1 MSINRQSL
9 RKKLM
14 LLLMIISFTV
24 LSLVT
29 LGFAISDWVSSRDDL
44 YDRMRAQAS
53 IIAQNSVAALTFNDP
68 NAAEQTLNTLKNTD
82 DIVGAVL
89 FDSNHQRF
97 SSYQRDDITL
107 PLSPPEGKEGS
118 VAGTLFVQVPVQ
130 LDGEQIGNIL
140 LLSEL
145 SNWQQQQLYRMAIV
159 LGLFLFSLL
168 VAMFLS
174 NVAQQI
180 ITRPIL
186 NLAGIARRITDTRDY
201 DLRAEKLSNDEI
213 GSLADDFNQ
222 MLDQIQQT
230 EKELRDVQS
239 QLEDKVNE
247 RTSELLELTEQLEHQ
262 AYHDTLTG
270 LANRATFDTN
280 LKAAINYAS
289 RRELKLAVMFLDL
302 DRFKSINDT
311 LGHAVGDKLL
321 IEMADRL
328 NHCLRQSDTLARLGG
343 DEFALLLPD
352 SSPNAAAEVATKVI
366 EAIKQPIHV
375 EGYNLQVT
383 TSIGISIFPDNGVD
397 ASSILKNADT
407 AMYSS
412 KEAGRNQFNFFSQ
425 EMNASTERRLL
436 LENKLRQA
444 INDNLFTIYFQPK
457 WNAHS
462 GEMVGVEALVRWFDE
477 EEGFISPEEFIPLA
491 EDCGLVSSIDD
502 WVCKNACLQ
511 IQSLFPQGEPTIGLS
526 VNLSPSQ
533 VIHKDIYKRISS
545 ILTKT
550 GFPGHCLE
558 LEITE
563 TMLSA
568 EIEQLH
574 DDLELLRPLGVEVS
588 IDDFGT
594 GYSSLS
600 RLKQLPINTLKIDRS
615 FINDIGE
622 DSSDEVI
629 IRTIIDMA
637 HNLNLRV
644 VAEGIETEEQHNF
657 VRHHNCDM
665 VQGYLFSR
673 PVPLDELARLL
684 DESTRYQSAGS
695 Y

>member
-1 MSINRQSL
+1 MSTNRQSL

-14 LLLMIISFTV
+14 LLLMIVSCTV

-29 LGFAISDWVSSRDDL
+29 LGFAVSDWVSSRDDI

-53 IIAQNSVAALTFNDP
+53 IIGQNSVAALTFSDP
-68 NAAEQTLNTLKNTD
+68 DAATRTLETLNNTD

-89 FDSNHQRF
+89 FDASKELF
-97 SSYQRDDITL
+97 ASYQREGAKL
-107 PLSPPEGKEGS
+107 PLSPPAHQEGS
-118 VAGTLFVQVPVQ
+118 LAGTLYIKLPIQ
-130 LDGEQIGNIL
+130 LDGEQIGCIV

-145 SNWQQQQLYRMAIV
+145 GNWQQQQLHRMAIV

-168 VAMFLS
+168 VAILLS
-174 NVAQQI
+174 NVAQHI
-180 ITRPIL
+180 VTRPIL
-186 NLAGIARRITDTRDY
+186 NLARTARRITDTRDY

-230 EKELRDVQS
+230 EKELRDAQS

-262 AYHDTLTG
+262 AFHDTLTG

-289 RRELKLAVMFLDL
+289 RRKLKLAVMFLDL

-321 IEMADRL
+321 IVMAERL
-328 NHCLRQSDTLARLGG
+328 SHCLRQSDTLARLGG

-366 EAIKQPIHV
+366 ETIKQPIHI

-383 TSIGISIFPDNGVD
+383 TSIGISMFPDNGTD

-407 AMYSS
+407 AMYGS
-412 KEAGRNQFNFFSQ
+412 KEAGRNRFSFFSQ
-425 EMNASTERRLL
+425 EMNASTERRLV

-444 INDNLFTIYFQPK
+444 INNNCFTIHYQPK
-457 WNAHS
+457 WDARN

-491 EDCGLVSSIDD
+491 EDCGLVSAIDD
-502 WVCKNACLQ
+502 WVCKQACLQ
-511 IQSLFPQGEPTIGLS
+511 IKSLFPEGEPSIGLA
-526 VNLSPSQ
+526 VNLSPTQ
-533 VIHKDIYKRISS
+533 VIHKDIYKRISG
-545 ILTKT
+545 ILAET
-550 GFPGHCLE
+550 GFPGHRLE

-563 TMLSA
+563 AMLSA
-568 EIEQLH
+568 EVEQLH

-600 RLKQLPINTLKIDRS
+600 RLKSLPINTLKIDRS
-615 FINDIGE
+615 FIHDIGQ

-644 VAEGIETEEQHNF
+644 VAEGIETEAQHNF
-657 VRHHNCDM
+657 VRLYECDM

-673 PVPLDELARLL
+673 PIPLADLKQLLA
-684 DESTRYQSAGS
+684 ESAQYCP
-695 Y
+695 

>member
-14 LLLMIISFTV
+14 LLLMIVSCSV

-29 LGFAISDWVSSRDDL
+29 LGFAISDWISSRDDI

-53 IIAQNSVAALTFNDP
+53 IIGQNSVAALTFSDP
-68 NAAEQTLNTLKNTD
+68 DAAKRTLNTLENTH

-89 FDSNHQRF
+89 FDSNQHPF
-97 SSYQRDDITL
+97 SSYQRDNTEL
-107 PLSPPEGKEGS
+107 PLSPPEAYEGS
-118 VAGTLFVQVPVQ
+118 LKGTLYVKLPVQ
-130 LDGEQIGNIL
+130 LDGEQIGCIV

-145 SNWQQQQLYRMAIV
+145 GNWQQQQLHRMTIV
-159 LGLFLFSLL
+159 FGLFLFSLL
-168 VAMFLS
+168 VAVFLS

-180 ITRPIL
+180 VTRPIL
-186 NLAGIARRITDTRDY
+186 SLARTARRITDTRDY
-201 DLRAEKLSNDEI
+201 DLRAAKLSNDEI

-230 EKELRDVQS
+230 EKELRDAQS
-239 QLEDKVNE
+239 QLEEKVNE

-262 AYHDTLTG
+262 AFHDTLTG

-280 LKAAINYAS
+280 LQAAINYAG
-289 RRELKLAVMFLDL
+289 RRKLKLAVMFLDL

-321 IEMADRL
+321 VEMADRL
-328 NHCLRQSDTLARLGG
+328 SHCLRQSDTLARLGG

-366 EAIKQPIHV
+366 EAVKQPIHV

-383 TSIGISIFPDNGVD
+383 TSIGISIFPDNGAD

-412 KEAGRNQFNFFSQ
+412 KEAGRNQFNFFSP
-425 EMNASTERRLL
+425 EMNASTERRLV

-444 INDNLFTIYFQPK
+444 INDSRFSIHYQPK
-457 WNAHS
+457 WHAHN
-462 GEMVGVEALVRWFDE
+462 GKMLGVEALVRWFDD

-491 EDCGLVSSIDD
+491 EDCGLVSAIDD
-502 WVCKNACLQ
+502 WVCKNACQQ
-511 IQSLFPQGEPTIGLS
+511 IQSLFAQGQPTIGLS
-526 VNLSPSQ
+526 VNLSPTQ
-533 VIHKDIYKRISS
+533 VIHKDIYKRIST
-545 ILTKT
+545 ILTET
-550 GFPGHCLE
+550 GFPGDRLE

-568 EIEQLH
+568 EVEQLH

-600 RLKQLPINTLKIDRS
+600 RLKSLPINTLKIDRS
-615 FINDIGE
+615 FINDIGQ
-622 DSSDEVI
+622 DSGDEVI

-644 VAEGIETEEQHNF
+644 VAEGIETEEQHDF
-657 VRHHNCDM
+657 VRRHNCDM

-673 PVPLDELARLL
+673 PVPLDELAQLL
-684 DESTRYQSAGS
+684 AESEHNQSVTS

>member
-14 LLLMIISFTV
+14 LLLMIVSFTV

-53 IIAQNSVAALTFNDP
+53 IIAQNSVAALTFYDP

-107 PLSPPEGKEGS
+107 PLTPPESNEGS

-159 LGLFLFSLL
+159 LGLFVFSLL

-180 ITRPIL
+180 VTRPIL
-186 NLAGIARRITDTRDY
+186 NLARIARRITDTRDY

-247 RTSELLELTEQLEHQ
+247 RTSELLALTEQLEHQ

-280 LKAAINYAS
+280 LQAAINYAS
-289 RRELKLAVMFLDL
+289 RRKLKLAVMFLDL

-321 IEMADRL
+321 VEMADRL

-545 ILTKT
+545 ILTET

>member
-14 LLLMIISFTV
+14 LLLMIVSCSV

-29 LGFAISDWVSSRDDL
+29 LGFAISDWISSRDDI

-53 IIAQNSVAALTFNDP
+53 IIGQNSVAALTFSDP
-68 NAAEQTLNTLKNTD
+68 EAAERTLITLRNTH

-89 FDSNHQRF
+89 FDNNQQPF
-97 SSYQRDDITL
+97 SSYRRDNAKL
-107 PLSPPEGKEGS
+107 PIAPQATSEGS
-118 VAGTLFVQVPVQ
+118 LAGTLFVQIPIE
-130 LDGEQIGNIL
+130 LDGEQIGSIV

-145 SNWQQQQLYRMAIV
+145 GNWQQQQLHRMTIV
-159 LGLFLFSLL
+159 FGLFLFSLL
-168 VAMFLS
+168 VAMVLS
-174 NVAQQI
+174 NVGQQI
-180 ITRPIL
+180 VTRPIL
-186 NLAGIARRITDTRDY
+186 SLARTARRITDTRNY

-230 EKELRDVQS
+230 EKELRDAQC

-247 RTSELLELTEQLEHQ
+247 RTSELLALTEQLEHQ
-262 AYHDTLTG
+262 AFHDTLTG

-280 LKAAINYAS
+280 LQAAINYAS
-289 RRELKLAVMFLDL
+289 RRELKLTVMFLDL

-328 NHCLRQSDTLARLGG
+328 RQCLRQSDTLARLGG

-366 EAIKQPIHV
+366 EAVKHPIHV
-375 EGYNLQVT
+375 KGYNLQVT
-383 TSIGISIFPDNGVD
+383 TSIGISIFPDNGAD
-397 ASSILKNADT
+397 ASTILKNADT

-412 KEAGRNQFNFFSQ
+412 KEAGRNQFSFFSP
-425 EMNASTERRLL
+425 EMNAITERRLL
-436 LENKLRQA
+436 LENKLRRA
-444 INDNLFTIYFQPK
+444 ISDNRFTIHYQPK
-457 WNAHS
+457 WNVHN
-462 GEMVGVEALVRWFDE
+462 GEMVGVEALVRWFDD

-491 EDCGLVSSIDD
+491 EDCGLVSTIDD

-511 IQSLFPQGEPTIGLS
+511 IQSLFAQGAPTISLS
-526 VNLSPSQ
+526 VNLSPTQ
-533 VIHKDIYKRISS
+533 VMHKDIYNRIST
-545 ILTKT
+545 ILTET
-550 GFPGHCLE
+550 GFPGHRLE
-558 LEITE
+558 LEVTE
-563 TMLSA
+563 AMLSA
-568 EIEQLH
+568 EVEHLQ
-574 DDLELLRPLGVEVS
+574 DDLDQLRPLGVEVS

-600 RLKQLPINTLKIDRS
+600 RLKNLPINTLKIDRS
-615 FINDIGE
+615 FINDIGQ
-622 DSSDEVI
+622 DSGDEVI

-644 VAEGIETEEQHNF
+644 VAEGIETEEQHEF
-657 VRHHNCDM
+657 VRRYNCDM

-673 PVPLDELARLL
+673 PVPLDELAQLL
-684 DESTRYQSAGS
+684 AESERHHTVNS